1 MKDITELNKWRDTP
15 CPWIGRLSIVKKFL
29 IALPSSIYRFNAI
42 PIKTPARF
50 SIDNDK
56 LILKFLW
63 RGKRPRI
70 AHSILKDKNRGPI
83 LLNFE
88 AFKLS
93 TL

>member
-1 MKDITELNKWRDTP
+1 MSMDWKTQYCLEVIN
-15 CPWIGRLSIVKKFL
+15 SSS
-29 IALPSSIYRFNAI
+29 SSIYRFNAI
-42 PIKTPARF
+42 PVKTPARF

-83 LLNFE
+83 LLNLE
-88 AFKLS
+88 TFKLS

>member
-1 MKDITELNKWRDTP
+1 MKDIIELNKWRDIP
-15 CPWIGRLSIVKKFL
+15 CPWIGRLNIVKKFL

-70 AHSILKDKNRGPI
+70 AHSILKDKN
-83 LLNFE
+83 
-88 AFKLS
+88 
-93 TL
+93 

>member
-1 MKDITELNKWRDTP
+1 M
-15 CPWIGRLSIVKKFL
+15 GRYSMFMHRKTHYCHIV
-29 IALPSSIYRFNAI
+29 ILPSFIHKFDEVSV
-42 PIKTPARF
+42 KTPPSGF
-50 SIDNDK
+50 VDINEVF
-56 LILKFLW
+56 LKFLW

-88 AFKLS
+88 TFKLS

>member
-1 MKDITELNKWRDTP
+1 MSMDRKTQYCLEVIN
-15 CPWIGRLSIVKKFL
+15 SSS
-29 IALPSSIYRFNAI
+29 SSIYRFSAI
-42 PIKTPARF
+42 PVKTPARF
-50 SIDNDK
+50 SIDNNK

-83 LLNFE
+83 LLNLE
-88 AFKLS
+88 TFKLS